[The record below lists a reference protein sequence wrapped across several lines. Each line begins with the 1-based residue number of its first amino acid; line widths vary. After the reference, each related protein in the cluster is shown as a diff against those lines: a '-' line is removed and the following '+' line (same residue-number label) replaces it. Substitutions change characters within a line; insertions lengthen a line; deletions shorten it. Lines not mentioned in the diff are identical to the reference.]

1 MSNCW
6 TPFFSII
13 IPTLNRS
20 AQLATCLQ
28 SLACL
33 DYPPDRFEVIV
44 VDDGSKTHPETLVAS
59 FCNRIDIVLTSQSH
73 GGPAMARNTGAQ
85 KAKGEFLA
93 FADDDCIPTATWLQ
107 ALSARFTGTR
117 NVMIGGKTLNALPI
131 NLYSTATQ
139 LLIDYLYQCY
149 NPYPDDAHFL
159 TTNNLAMPADLFRS
173 VYGFDSTFPL
183 AAGEDREFCERWLQ
197 HGYRM
202 TYAPEALVY
211 HTHVFNFCTFWRKHF
226 TYGRGAYQY
235 HQVRAQRGFGPF
247 RPDPKFYVR
256 LILNPFIQKQRKRA
270 LRVTVLLMISQVA
283 NGLGFLWEGLNQH
296 KRR

>member
-1 MSNCW
+1 MKQEQ
-6 TPFFSII
+6 PFFSII

-44 VDDGSKTHPETLVAS
+44 VDDGSRTRPETLVAS
-59 FCNRIDIVLTSQSH
+59 LCNRIDIVLTPQPH

-93 FADDDCIPTATWLQ
+93 FTDDDCIPTANWLQ
-107 ALSARFTGTR
+107 TLSARFSGTR
-117 NVMIGGKTLNALPI
+117 NVMIGGKTLNALPN

-139 LLIDYLYQCY
+139 LLIDYLYQYY
-149 NPYPDDAHFL
+149 NPYPDDAHFF
-159 TTNNLAMPADLFRS
+159 TTNNLAMPSDLFRS
-173 VYGFDSTFPL
+173 VYGFDTTFPL
-183 AAGEDREFCERWLQ
+183 AAGEDRDFCDRWL
-197 HGYRM
+197 HSGKRVI
-202 TYAPEALVY
+202 YAPEVVVY
-211 HTHVFNFCTFWRKHF
+211 HAHVLNFRTFWRKHL
-226 TYGRGAYQY
+226 TYGRGAYRY
-235 HQVRAQRGFGPF
+235 HQVRAQRGSGPF
-247 RPDPKFYVR
+247 RPDPKFYIR
-256 LILNPFIQKQRKRA
+256 LILDPFIQKQRKRA
-270 LRVTVLLMISQVA
+270 LRVTVLLMISQAA

>member
-1 MSNCW
+1 MKQEQ
-6 TPFFSII
+6 PFFSII

-33 DYPPDRFEVIV
+33 NYPPNRFEVIV
-44 VDDGSKTHPETLVAS
+44 VDDGGQTRPESLVDS
-59 FCNRIDIVLTSQSH
+59 FCNQIDIVLIPQPH

-93 FADDDCIPTATWLQ
+93 FTDDDCIPTANWLQ
-107 ALSARFTGTR
+107 ALSARFSGTR
-117 NVMIGGKTLNALPI
+117 NVMIGGKTINTLPI

-139 LLIDYLYQCY
+139 LLIDYLYQYY
-149 NPYPDDAHFL
+149 NLYPDDAHFL

-173 VYGFDSTFPL
+173 VCGFDTTFPL
-183 AAGEDREFCERWLQ
+183 AAGEDREFCARWLQ
-197 HGYRM
+197 HGYQM
-202 TYAPEALVY
+202 TYAPEVLVY
-211 HTHVFNFCTFWRKHF
+211 HTHVFNFRTYWRKHF
-226 TYGRGAYQY
+226 TYGRGAYRY

-247 RPDPKFYVR
+247 RPDPKFYMR
-256 LILNPFIQKQRKRA
+256 LILNPFIQKQRKRT

>member
-1 MSNCW
+1 MKEEQ
-6 TPFFSII
+6 PFFSII

-44 VDDGSKTHPETLVAS
+44 VDDGNKTRPETLIAS
-59 FCNRIDIVLTSQSH
+59 FCNRIDIVLTPQSH

-93 FADDDCIPTATWLQ
+93 FTDDDCIPTATWLQ

-139 LLIDYLYQCY
+139 LLIDYLYQSY

-159 TTNNLAMPADLFRS
+159 TTNNLAMPAGLFRA
-173 VYGFDSTFPL
+173 VYGFDTTFPL

-202 TYAPEALVY
+202 TYAPEVLVY
-211 HTHVFNFCTFWRKHF
+211 HTHVFNFCTFLRKHF
-226 TYGRGAYQY
+226 TYGRGAYRY

-247 RPDPKFYVR
+247 RPDPNFYIR